1 MSIRGGA
8 SMAIERAR
16 SIGCTAMQVFVKNN
30 MQWFARPLTREEI
43 RAFLNH
49 VQRGELL
56 SVFGHANYLINLAA
70 TNPQFHA
77 NSIRALAEELV
88 RADQLELP
96 FLVLHPGA
104 HLGAGEEAGLKKI
117 ADSVDEVFRKIPKV
131 KTKIA
136 LEITAGQGSCIGHRF
151 EHLAHII
158 ANVRE
163 PERLRVCL
171 DTAHLFAAGYDIS
184 SESGVKKTFHEF
196 DRVIGRDRLVAIHVN
211 DSKTGRGSRVDRH
224 EHIGKGRIGLD
235 AFRFIMQSPRFRKIP
250 KVLETPKGKDLAE
263 DVINLK
269 TLRRLANQR
278 LGQGVILSGAKWSRR
293 IPQALA
299 ESNSPGSLDFARD
312 DGAELFDQP
321 DRERI
326 PIELSFAGL
335 NRCDDDQHGVRH
347 PERYQDWNSDQEDA
361 ENRGDR
367 VVNQHRDLEIERF
380 LSVRVDLRGVAAFY
394 QPDSKRA
401 ENVTQKVK
409 EQSEQCAGVAQDAPR
424 SNVRGSGWS
433 RRRL

>member
-1 MSIRGGA
+1 MFRSAQHDSNPVRRQPNRSLITDHRSPLLLGAHMSIRGGV

-16 SIGCTAMQVFVKNN
+16 SIRCTAMQMFVKNN
-30 MQWFARPLTREEI
+30 MQWFARPLAREEI

-70 TNPQFHA
+70 TNPLFHT

-117 ADSVDEVFRKIPKV
+117 VDSVDEVFRKISKV

-151 EHLAHII
+151 EHLAHVI

-171 DTAHLFAAGYDIS
+171 DTAHLFAAGYEIGS
-184 SESGVKKTFHEF
+184 GESGVKKTFREF
-196 DRVIGRDRLVAIHVN
+196 DRVIGRNRLVAIHVN

-235 AFRFIMQSPRFRKIP
+235 AFRFIMRSPRFRKIP

-269 TLRRLANQR
+269 TLRRLASQR
-278 LGQGVILSGAKWSRR
+278 
-293 IPQALA
+293 
-299 ESNSPGSLDFARD
+299 
-312 DGAELFDQP
+312 
-321 DRERI
+321 
-326 PIELSFAGL
+326 
-335 NRCDDDQHGVRH
+335 
-347 PERYQDWNSDQEDA
+347 
-361 ENRGDR
+361 
-367 VVNQHRDLEIERF
+367 
-380 LSVRVDLRGVAAFY
+380 
-394 QPDSKRA
+394 
-401 ENVTQKVK
+401 
-409 EQSEQCAGVAQDAPR
+409 
-424 SNVRGSGWS
+424 
-433 RRRL
+433 

>member
-1 MSIRGGA
+1 MGRAKTKSQIGNRNAQIVLGAHMSIRGGV

-16 SIGCTAMQVFVKNN
+16 SIRCTAMQMFVKNN
-30 MQWFARPLTREEI
+30 MQWFATPLTRKEI

-56 SVFGHANYLINLAA
+56 SVFAHANYLINLAA

-171 DTAHLFAAGYDIS
+171 DTAHLFAAGYEIGT
-184 SESGVKKTFHEF
+184 ESGVKKTFYEF
-196 DRVIGRDRLVAIHVN
+196 DRVIGRNRLIAIHVN

-235 AFRFIMQSPRFRKIP
+235 AFRFIMRSPRFSKIP

-263 DVINLK
+263 DVMNLK
-269 TLRRLANQR
+269 TLRRLAGVKQR
-278 LGQGVILSGAKWSRR
+278 
-293 IPQALA
+293 
-299 ESNSPGSLDFARD
+299 
-312 DGAELFDQP
+312 
-321 DRERI
+321 
-326 PIELSFAGL
+326 
-335 NRCDDDQHGVRH
+335 
-347 PERYQDWNSDQEDA
+347 
-361 ENRGDR
+361 
-367 VVNQHRDLEIERF
+367 
-380 LSVRVDLRGVAAFY
+380 
-394 QPDSKRA
+394 
-401 ENVTQKVK
+401 
-409 EQSEQCAGVAQDAPR
+409 
-424 SNVRGSGWS
+424 
-433 RRRL
+433 

>member
-1 MSIRGGA
+1 MVWVERKLQIGNRNSQIVLGAHMSIRGGV

-16 SIGCTAMQVFVKNN
+16 SIRCTAMQMFVKNN
-30 MQWFARPLTREEI
+30 MQWFAKPLTGEEI

-56 SVFGHANYLINLAA
+56 SVFAHANYLINLAA

-88 RADQLELP
+88 RADHLELP

-117 ADSVDEVFRKIPKV
+117 TKSVDKVFRTIPKV

-171 DTAHLFAAGYDIS
+171 DTAHLFAAGYDID
-184 SESGVKKTFHEF
+184 SESGVKKTFHQF
-196 DRVIGRDRLVAIHVN
+196 NRVIGRNRLVAIHVN
-211 DSKTGRGSRVDRH
+211 DSKTGLGSRVDRH

-235 AFRFIMQSPRFRKIP
+235 AFRFIMRSPQFSKIP
-250 KVLETPKGKDLAE
+250 KVLETPKGKDLVE
-263 DVINLK
+263 DVMNLK
-269 TLRRLANQR
+269 TLRRLA
-278 LGQGVILSGAKWSRR
+278 
-293 IPQALA
+293 
-299 ESNSPGSLDFARD
+299 EAR
-312 DGAELFDQP
+312 QP
-321 DRERI
+321 
-326 PIELSFAGL
+326 
-335 NRCDDDQHGVRH
+335 
-347 PERYQDWNSDQEDA
+347 
-361 ENRGDR
+361 
-367 VVNQHRDLEIERF
+367 
-380 LSVRVDLRGVAAFY
+380 
-394 QPDSKRA
+394 
-401 ENVTQKVK
+401 
-409 EQSEQCAGVAQDAPR
+409 
-424 SNVRGSGWS
+424 
-433 RRRL
+433 